1 LNSIKETLI
10 TNTWQENLNT
20 WIFRETVIQ
29 IKNYAHQDITRLIEY
44 SIEQSFDGQFI
55 LKTSKAVLGDLY
67 LEVNYKNPL
76 PRIVL
81 RSKPPEVK
89 YLELQAYNKFSNE
102 QKSLIHSRINS
113 LRQAFETQKQA
124 LIRKAAPA
132 KSSEPATLKIDESSL
147 LNIGTEID
155 RLAMIVETT
164 MNVASDFQAYY
175 EQIDADV
182 SKLEAKINAVC
193 PTLFK
198 R

>member
-1 LNSIKETLI
+1 LNSIKQTLI
-10 TNTWQENLNT
+10 SNTWQESLNT

-29 IKNYAHQDITRLIEY
+29 IKNYAHQDTTQLIEY

-55 LKTSKAVLGDLY
+55 LKTSKAILGDLY
-67 LEVNYKNPL
+67 LEVNYKNSL
-76 PRIVL
+76 PRLLL
-81 RSKPPEVK
+81 RSKPPDVK

-102 QKSLIHSRINS
+102 QKRLIQSRINS
-113 LRQAFETQKQA
+113 LRQAFEAWKQA
-124 LIRKAAPA
+124 LIKKAHD
-132 KSSEPATLKIDESSL
+132 KSREPATIKIDEPAL
-147 LNIGTEID
+147 LNIGSEID
-155 RLAMIVETT
+155 RLIMIVQTT

-182 SKLEAKINAVC
+182 SKLEAKINAVS